1 MLTME
6 ARPTVESDMDAARAP
21 VDDHVAPWTSF
32 RGLLL
37 ERRADHTTYL
47 VEDPSRAGA
56 RTWTGA
62 AWTADVRSVAA
73 RLHAL
78 GVRPGDDLALVA
90 INRPETLLVAFAA
103 WWVGACFV
111 PLDPRDGRERHAAL
125 LAACEE
131 PWLVTDDP
139 DGPGR
144 LLPTAEVLPSAGVPS
159 PVEVLEDEGPEPD
172 LDSPALR
179 LHTSGTSGTP
189 KPILLSMRGLFVN
202 CDAMRAA
209 LGWTPDTRLINVLP
223 ISHANGLVICSFL
236 PWFAGGSTVLMDRFR
251 SDRFWSTV
259 ARSGVNAC
267 SLVPTV
273 LEYLLADPS
282 APEPGHGLRHVV
294 SGSGPLRPESAEQF
308 EQRFGIPV
316 RQLYGLSETTSVLT
330 MTTPQPVGALAGRM
344 RGSIGT
350 PVRHAEVRVVDP
362 EGRECADEKRGE
374 IVARGSMLMLG
385 YARNP
390 EATAAAF
397 AQGWFH
403 TGDRGY
409 RTTGP
414 DGRPWFFLEGRLG
427 DSISRGGST
436 VLPQSVDD
444 VLAAHPSVTRAAT
457 FGFANRWYGEEVAAF
472 VIAHAPVT
480 EEELRVWCI
489 ERLGFDASPK
499 VVFFGEELPTTSV
512 GKIQRSRLAY
522 RMAPELAP
530 YWDHQFRSRDRKPDR
545 DLHDQKEPEGEV

>member
-1 MLTME
+1 MTAMA
-6 ARPTVESDMDAARAP
+6 ARPTGENEVETARAP
-21 VDDHVAPWTSF
+21 VDDHVVPWTSY

-47 VEDPSRAGA
+47 VEDPSRAGS

-62 AWTADVRSVAA
+62 AWAADVRSVAA
-73 RLHAL
+73 RLRAS
-78 GVRPGDDLALVA
+78 GVRPGDDLAMVA
-90 INRPETLLVAFAA
+90 TNRPETLLVAFAA
-103 WWVGACFV
+103 WWLGACFV

-125 LAACEE
+125 LAACED
-131 PWLVTDDP
+131 PWLVADDA
-139 DGPGR
+139 DGPDAPGR
-144 LLPTAEVLPSAGVPS
+144 PLSAAEVLRPAEVPDDGS
-159 PVEVLEDEGPEPD
+159 PEPG
-172 LDSPALR
+172 LDTPALR

-202 CDAMRAA
+202 CDAMRTA
-209 LGWTPDTRLINVLP
+209 LGWTPGTRLINVLP

-251 SDRFWSTV
+251 SDRFWPAV
-259 ARSGVNAC
+259 ARSGANAC

-282 APEPGHGLRHVV
+282 TPEPGHGLSHVI
-294 SGSGPLRPESAEQF
+294 SGSGPLRPESAQQF

-330 MTTPQPVGALAGRM
+330 MTTPQPVGALTGRM

-350 PVRHAEVRVVDP
+350 PVPHAEVRVVDP
-362 EGRECADEKRGE
+362 EGRECADEERGE
-374 IVARGSMLMLG
+374 IVARGAMLMLG
-385 YARNP
+385 YAGNP
-390 EATAAAF
+390 KATAAAY

-409 RTTGP
+409 RVTGP
-414 DGRPWFFLEGRLG
+414 GGRPWFFLEGRLG

-436 VLPQSVDD
+436 VLPQVVDD

-480 EEELRVWCI
+480 EDELRAWCV
-489 ERLGFDASPK
+489 ERVGFDASPK
-499 VVFFGEELPTTSV
+499 VVIFGEELPTTSV
-512 GKIQRSRLAY
+512 GKIQRSSLAN

-530 YWDHQFRSRDRKPDR
+530 LWDRRFRRRDRTKPGSH
-545 DLHDQKEPEGEV
+545 LTHETPGGKT